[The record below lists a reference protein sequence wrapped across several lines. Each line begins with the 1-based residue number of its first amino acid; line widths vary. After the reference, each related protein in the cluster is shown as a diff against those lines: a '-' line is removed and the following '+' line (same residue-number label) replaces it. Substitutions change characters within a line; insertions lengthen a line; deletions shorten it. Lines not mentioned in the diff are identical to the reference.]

1 MNRAWIVIGSVL
13 TAGALVFT
21 TGNIIS
27 QLAHDEE
34 TITDTFDAADLS
46 AIDIAGSDGSIEV
59 VGGAGDQVRLVAEI
73 DHGLRR
79 TGTSQRIEGTTLVL
93 RSSCPLLSNW
103 CQVDYRLEVPARMAV
118 TARTDNGRITVRD
131 LDGPL
136 DVDADNGSIE
146 LVRVGGTIRGSTDN
160 GSLVATGLRSTE
172 VAADSDNG
180 RVSLTFVDPPRSVE
194 ATTDHGSV
202 TVVVPDDDTIYRVV
216 VGTDLGRSD
225 VGVRTDPDSDRVIT
239 ARSDVGSVSV
249 RYPSG

>member
-1 MNRAWIVIGSVL
+1 MNRAWIVVGSVL
-13 TAGALVFT
+13 TVGALVFT

-34 TITDTFDAADLS
+34 TVTETFDATDLS
-46 AIDIAGSDGSIEV
+46 AVEVSGSDGSIEV
-59 VGGAGDQVRLVAEI
+59 VGGPGDEIRLVADI

-79 TGTSQRIEGTTLVL
+79 TGTSQEIEGSTLVL
-93 RSSCPLLSNW
+93 RSSCPLVSSW
-103 CQVDYRLEVPARMAV
+103 CRVDYRLEVPARLAV

-131 LDGPL
+131 IDGPL
-136 DVDADNGSIE
+136 EVDADNGSIE

-160 GSLVATGLRSTE
+160 GSLVATGLRSAE
-172 VAADSDNG
+172 VDADSDNG
-180 RVSLTFVDPPRSVE
+180 RVSLTFASPPRSVE
-194 ATTDHGSV
+194 ATTEHGSV
-202 TVVVPDDDTIYRVV
+202 EVVVPDDQTIYRVV
-216 VGTDLGRSD
+216 LGTDLGSSD